1 MAAILERLLFFDE
14 SGINLSMTRRYAR
27 APKGERACGD
37 APKNW
42 GDSVSLVAGIGL
54 RGVVAP
60 VMLRGSMT
68 GDAFEA
74 YVEQCVLPELRPGD
88 VVLWDN
94 LGAHKRARVRTL
106 VEGAGASVVFLPPY
120 SPDTNPIEMAWSKV
134 KTILRSHAARTWDA
148 LVDAVADAL
157 SKVTTNDILGWF
169 AACDYGAQ
177 R

>member
-1 MAAILERLLFFDE
+1 
-14 SGINLSMTRRYAR
+14 MTRRYAR

-42 GDSVSLVAGIGL
+42 GDSVSLAAGIGL
-54 RGVVAP
+54 RGVIAP

-68 GDAFEA
+68 GDAFEG
-74 YVEQCVLPELRPGD
+74 YVEQLVLPVLRPGD

-94 LGAHKRARVRTL
+94 LGAHKRARVREL
-106 VEGAGASVVFLPPY
+106 IESVGASVVFLPPY

-134 KTILRSHAARTWDA
+134 KTILRGHAARTWDA
-148 LVDAVADAL
+148 LIDAVAEAL
-157 SKVTTNDILGWF
+157 SKITTKDILGWF
-169 AACDYGAQ
+169 AECGYGAQ